1 MSRLYLRTVNFVE
14 RSILQA
20 VKNNTYF
27 ISDIHLG
34 APSRKES
41 QARERRLVQFLNT
54 IEPECKTLYI
64 VGDLFDYWFEYKHV
78 VPKGHTRL
86 LGTLAQMVDRGMN
99 LHVFTGNHDLWMQD
113 YLSDELGATLHHG
126 PLTLDLNGK
135 KFYVAHGDGLGP
147 GDLRYK
153 FIKRIFTNPFC
164 LWIYKRLHPNL
175 GVGFAARMSRLS
187 RNSQNEQDH
196 DFLGDR
202 ERQLLH
208 SKALLE
214 DEWFDYFIY
223 GHRHH
228 LKDIIII
235 TSERGSIKND
245 CRYIVL
251 GDWITLDSYA
261 VWNTTTLTTSTHSSG
276 K

>member
-1 MSRLYLRTVNFVE
+1 MSRLYLCAVNFVE

-135 KFYVAHGDGLGP
+135 KFYIAHGDGLGP
-147 GDLRYK
+147 GDLAINSSSV
-153 FIKRIFTNPFC
+153 FSQTLFASGFTSVYIQIWVLDLPQEC
-164 LWIYKRLHPNL
+164 RGYHETVK
-175 GVGFAARMSRLS
+175 MSRIMI
-187 RNSQNEQDH
+187 
-196 DFLGDR
+196 F
-202 ERQLLH
+202 
-208 SKALLE
+208 
-214 DEWFDYFIY
+214 
-223 GHRHH
+223 
-228 LKDIIII
+228 
-235 TSERGSIKND
+235 
-245 CRYIVL
+245 
-251 GDWITLDSYA
+251 
-261 VWNTTTLTTSTHSSG
+261 
-276 K
+276 

>member
-1 MSRLYLRTVNFVE
+1 M
-14 RSILQA
+14 
-20 VKNNTYF
+20 KNNTYF

-34 APSRKES
+34 APSAKES
-41 QARERRLVQFLNT
+41 QARERRLVKFLNT

-86 LGTLAQMVDRGMN
+86 LGTLAQMVDRGMS
-99 LHVFTGNHDLWMQD
+99 LHVFTGNHDLWMHD

-126 PLTLDLNGK
+126 PLTLDLDGK
-135 KFYVAHGDGLGP
+135 KFYIAHGDGLGP

-153 FIKRIFTNPFC
+153 FIKRIFTNPYC
-164 LWIYKRLHPNL
+164 IWIYKRLHPNF

-187 RNSQNEQDH
+187 RNSQDEKDH

-228 LKDIIII
+228 LKDIVIK
-235 TSERGSIKND
+235 TSESGSTKND

-276 K
+276 Q

>member
-1 MSRLYLRTVNFVE
+1 MSQLYLCAVNFVE

-34 APSRKES
+34 APSKKES
-41 QARERRLVQFLNT
+41 QARERRLVEFLNT

-153 FIKRIFTNPFC
+153 FIKRIFTNPIC

-175 GVGFAARMSRLS
+175 GVGFAARLSRLS

-228 LKDIIII
+228 LKDIVIKA
-235 TSERGSIKND
+235 SERGSTKND

>member
-1 MSRLYLRTVNFVE
+1 MSQLYLCAVNFTE

-20 VKNNTYF
+20 VKNKTYF

-34 APSRKES
+34 APSIKES
-41 QARERRLVQFLNT
+41 QARERRLVKFLNT
-54 IEPECKTLYI
+54 IEPECNALYI

-113 YLSDELGATLHHG
+113 YLSDEIGATVHLG
-126 PLTLDLNGK
+126 PIKIDLDGK
-135 KFYVAHGDGLGP
+135 KFYLAHGDGLGP

-153 FIKRIFTNPFC
+153 FIKRIFTNPYC
-164 LWIYKRLHPNL
+164 IWAYKRLHPNF

-187 RNSQNEQDH
+187 RTSQSNEDH

-208 SKALLE
+208 SKAMLK

-228 LKDIIII
+228 LKDIV
-235 TSERGSIKND
+235 IKTTENGPTKKN
-245 CRYIVL
+245 CRYVVL

-261 VWNTTTLTTSTHSSG
+261 CWDANALTTSNYTLRE
-276 K
+276 

>member
-1 MSRLYLRTVNFVE
+1 LSRLYICAVNFTE

-34 APSRKES
+34 APSTKES

-54 IEPECKTLYI
+54 IEPECKTLYV

-113 YLSDELGATLHHG
+113 YLSDELGATVHLE
-126 PLTLDLNGK
+126 PLKVNLDGK
-135 KFYVAHGDGLGP
+135 RFYIAHGDGLGP

-153 FIKRIFTNPFC
+153 FIKRIFTNPYC
-164 LWIYKRLHPNL
+164 IWLYKRLHPNF

-187 RNSQNEQDH
+187 RTSQSNEDH

-208 SKALLE
+208 SKAMLK

-228 LKDIIII
+228 LKDIV
-235 TSERGSIKND
+235 IKTTENGPTKKN
-245 CRYIVL
+245 CRYVVL

-261 VWNTTTLTTSTHSSG
+261 CWDATALTTSNYTLRE
-276 K
+276 